1 MKGSMASLPN
11 SRTVTYEEWLRL
23 PEVSDAVEEVVD
35 GEIRIM
41 PPPKWKHSEI
51 VDNLFA
57 QIRLQIDP
65 RQIKVKASQFGLI
78 IRRSPLTTRVPD
90 LAVFQADTIVE
101 QDGYI
106 HSAPQL
112 VVEVLSPANNR
123 REREEKL
130 ADYASL
136 GVPEAWVVSPEGL
149 TVEVLHLKEGQ
160 LRTTDVLKAGLL
172 KPVHFPGVQIDI
184 ARIWP
189 D

>member
-1 MKGSMASLPN
+1 MASLPN
-11 SRTVTYEEWLRL
+11 SRTVTYEEWLRM
-23 PEVSDAVEEVVD
+23 PEVSDAIEEVVN

-51 VDNLFA
+51 VDNLSV
-57 QIRLQIDP
+57 QMRLQVDP
-65 RQIKVKASQFGLI
+65 HEVKVKASQFGLI
-78 IRRSPLTTRVPD
+78 IRRQPLTSRVPD
-90 LAVFQADTIVE
+90 LAVFQASTIVE

-112 VVEVLSPANNR
+112 IVEVLSPANNR

-136 GVPEAWVVSPEGL
+136 GVPEVWVVSPEGL
-149 TVEVLHLKEGQ
+149 TVEILHLKDGR
-160 LRTTDVLKAGLL
+160 LRTSDVFKTGLL
-172 KPVHFPGVQIDI
+172 KPRHFPGVQIDI
-184 ARIWP
+184 AQIWP